1 MVLLVKNLGERE
13 CFWGSGSMSHRVLFV
28 ADDPNLQRS
37 LRLMLEPLLK
47 EWEGHFSRGGPD
59 VFARLDESAFDTL
72 VTDTRLAGTN
82 CAEMLTEVRRCHP
95 LTVRIALINPKEED
109 DLVRLASVAHRLL
122 AKPCDPIELH
132 AAIQRAHSLRELLKG
147 SSLAAVVGRL
157 GSVPTLSTLYTRI
170 ADELMFPNY
179 SLATVGDLV
188 AQDLGIAARMLQ
200 MANSALVGLRR
211 PATTP
216 NQAVR
221 VLGADLT
228 RTLVLAADLF
238 SRYNPISLKPFSIEL
253 LWEHSQ
259 QVAELATQIAQTERA
274 GDRVVRESGLAGLF
288 HDIGRLTLAS
298 QLPGPY
304 REVMGAMLSE
314 NLTAADAERRLFG
327 ASHAEVG
334 AYLLGLWGLPDPLVE
349 AVAWHHNPS
358 ACPGNSFTPLT
369 AVHIADAV
377 LRADEGVLPDMDY
390 LERLGLAER
399 WDVWKELPAKVVHA
413 K

>member
-1 MVLLVKNLGERE
+1 
-13 CFWGSGSMSHRVLFV
+13 MSHRVLFV

-37 LRLMLEPLLK
+37 LRLMLEPLQK

-72 VTDTRLAGTN
+72 VTDSRLAGTN
-82 CAEMLTEVRRCHP
+82 CGEMLTEVRRCHP
-95 LTVRIALINPKEED
+95 QTVRIALINPKEED

-122 AKPCDPIELH
+122 AKPCDQIELH

-221 VLGADLT
+221 ILGADLT

-253 LWEHSQ
+253 LWEHGQ
-259 QVAELATQIAQTERA
+259 QVAELATQIARAERA

-314 NLTAADAERRLFG
+314 NLSAADAERRLFG

-349 AVAWHHNPS
+349 AVAWHHDPS

-369 AVHIADAV
+369 AVHVADAV
-377 LRADEGVLPDMDY
+377 LRAEEGVLPDMEY

-399 WDVWKELPAKVVHA
+399 WDVWKELPAKEVQA